1 LYLAKGS
8 SGVNGERIM
17 PEIIIDAPNKKD
29 AELLAQAIQ
38 EQTGIK
44 RDLIKLDIEDAYVL
58 EDKQRSDLLDE
69 LEE

>member
-1 LYLAKGS
+1 
-8 SGVNGERIM
+8 M

-29 AELLAQAIQ
+29 AELLAKAIQ
-38 EQTGIK
+38 KQTGIK